1 MSVGHIHLMDIKEVI
16 SRAGGC
22 SRLASCLGIKSHTTV
37 LRWKRVP
44 DKYLVDIERVFGIPR
59 EEMRPD
65 LFLGLSVGRPSEL
78 ESTAA

>member
-1 MSVGHIHLMDIKEVI
+1 MDIKDVI
-16 SRAGGC
+16 SKAGGC
-22 SRLASCLGIKSHTTV
+22 SRLASGLGIKSHATV

-65 LFLGLSVGRPSEL
+65 LFLGISVDRPAEQ
-78 ESTAA
+78 ENAAA